1 MRYTITNRD
10 GCQILEVI
18 GYSIFFAWDESSN
31 YDAFRIALNDKGI
44 DVFVD
49 LLITDP
55 STAFTI
61 FCDGI

>member
-18 GYSIFFAWDESSN
+18 GYNIFFAWDESSN

-49 LLITDP
+49 LLIDDP

-61 FCDGI
+61 FCNGI